1 MALGHVRFMKDC
13 KFHFSI
19 DDVLAS
25 LIQATDKNIA
35 LKDSPFFRDL
45 WLLFNRYGL
54 KTGLYVFNSTWLEGK
69 KRSLSEV
76 RNLQQELEE
85 GWLFFGAH
93 ALDFDT
99 APYDQTLEEN
109 INVFGSIYSELD
121 RIAGSHICRSVRLHY
136 HSECYELADFFK
148 KWGVTELLTTD
159 KPVGLHRFAPHL
171 RAEML
176 KKGNIL
182 YNGMNLRRS
191 HMRIENLANDTINH
205 ADFIDKA
212 TKTLN
217 GHGNLVLYS
226 HEYEHERK
234 EVVAYL
240 YKAIQWV
247 HEDLNL
253 ISEHP

>member
-1 MALGHVRFMKDC
+1 MEEC

-25 LIQATDKNIA
+25 LIEVTDKNIA

-45 WLLFNRYGL
+45 WLLFERYGL
-54 KTGLYVFNSTWLEGK
+54 KTGLYVFNNTWVDDRH
-69 KRSLSEV
+69 RSLSEV
-76 RNLQQELEE
+76 RSLRRELQD

-99 APYDQTLEEN
+99 APYDQN
-109 INVFGSIYSELD
+109 INKNISVFESIYSELD
-121 RIAGSHICRSVRLHY
+121 RIAGSHMCQSVRLHY
-136 HSECYELADFFK
+136 HSECYELVDFFK
-148 KWGVTELLTTD
+148 NWGVTELLTTD

-171 RAEML
+171 RAEIL
-176 KKGNIL
+176 KKGIIF

-191 HMRIENLANDTINH
+191 HMRIENLANDATSHVDFIEKAKRTINEH
-205 ADFIDKA
+205 KKLI
-212 TKTLN
+212 
-217 GHGNLVLYS
+217 LYS
-226 HEYEHERK
+226 HEYEHERQ

-240 YKAIQWV
+240 YKAMQWV

-253 ISEHP
+253 ISDHP